1 MIELVGS
8 IAFTLSSVFLFLNVL
23 EDKEVAKSIP
33 MSTILCVLVGSFCLS
48 IVALENNLVAMF
60 ISQNISLSCWA
71 FVFFQKG
78 FK

>member
-60 ISQNISLSCWA
+60 ISQNITFFCWMSTYYRK
-71 FVFFQKG
+71 VC
-78 FK
+78 